1 MPSKKGQMNQEVT
14 RAAQS
19 CWKPTDIFKTLKP
32 SKELKELSASGNQDI
47 ATCNLASEGQLLNY
61 FFFDGKI
68 LADFYDTLL
77 RLYLSG
83 EK

>member
-47 ATCNLASEGQLLNY
+47 ATCNLASAG
-61 FFFDGKI
+61 
-68 LADFYDTLL
+68 
-77 RLYLSG
+77 
-83 EK
+83 